1 MHIIGKVCAW
11 LIVILAGVAITLTA
25 LMAQVRNS
33 WAKKT
38 ADLKAQCETS
48 QQELAEKQQR
58 LRELEK
64 ELARITLD
72 WNEYWSNVQVDIL
85 DPKRGMIRAAVGPDR
100 GIKQG
105 QTLYAFQP
113 AADGKGTVFVGPFV
127 VDTARQG
134 QCGLRPAWRFR
145 PGEPEKWRYGPG
157 WRFRAAIPTATLAV
171 FRDLEVAFALSDEL
185 LDAKQRYLAAQQQL
199 KQSAQQHLNFRL
211 AELHGTDQTPGLV
224 QALEEEEEARNELL
238 VQVDLLRRRLK
249 QTVARLEQL
258 RAENQRLAQQLER
271 TALPTTAGR

>member
-11 LIVILAGVAITLTA
+11 LIVILAGVAIALTA
-25 LMAQVRNS
+25 LMVQVRNS
-33 WAKKT
+33 WARKT
-38 ADLKAQCETS
+38 TELKAQY
-48 QQELAEKQQR
+48 QADHQALAEKRQR

-72 WNEYWSNVQVDIL
+72 WNQYWANVQVQKL
-85 DPKRGMIRAAVGPDR
+85 DPKTGMLRAMIGPEQ

-113 AADGKGTVFVGPFV
+113 TADGKGTVFVGPFV
-127 VDTARQG
+127 VETARQG

-145 PGEPEKWRYGPG
+145 PGEPEQWRDGSG

-185 LDAKQRYLAAQQQL
+185 LDAKKNYLAAQEQL

-211 AELHGTDQTPGLV
+211 AELHGTDQKPGLV
-224 QALEEEEEARNELL
+224 QALDEEEEARNELL

-249 QTVARLEQL
+249 QEVARLERLQ
-258 RAENQRLAQQLER
+258 AENHRLAQQLER
-271 TALPTTAGR
+271 PRVPATAGR